1 MQRCTASS
9 PQKPRRTRP
18 ALLTFLLSSFL
29 LLAGMSLPG
38 QASADRW
45 LVLSAAA
52 LHFDNFSERRAFTP
66 GIGLEYSPTSK
77 LGFHVG
83 TVSDSFGFQASYA
96 GLNWA
101 TKKRSFGPLN
111 TRFIVGATVLHKQF
125 HKNSEPETKVVPFP
139 VIEVG
144 LTRDSVLNIS
154 GSPQLDSVGFRN
166 NAVLFFQFKLD
177 LS

>member
-1 MQRCTASS
+1 MQNSKDPANSAL
-9 PQKPRRTRP
+9 RTTHR
-18 ALLTFLLSSFL
+18 ARWVLLTLPLICASLL
-29 LLAGMSLPG
+29 LPG
-38 QASADRW
+38 QATADRY

-52 LHFDNFSERRAFTP
+52 LHFENFSERRAFTP
-66 GIGLEYSPTSK
+66 GIGLEYSPTRK

-125 HKNSEPETKVVPFP
+125 HKNTDPETKIVPFP
-139 VIEVG
+139 VIELG
-144 LTRDSVLNIS
+144 LTKTSVLNIS
-154 GSPQLDSVGFRN
+154 GSPQLDSVGLRN